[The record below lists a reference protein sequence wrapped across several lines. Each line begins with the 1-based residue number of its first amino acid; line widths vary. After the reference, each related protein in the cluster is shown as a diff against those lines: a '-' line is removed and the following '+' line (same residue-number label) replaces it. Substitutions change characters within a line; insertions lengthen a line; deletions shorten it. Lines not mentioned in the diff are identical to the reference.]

1 MRSFR
6 PPIAERARQ
15 RARPPVTHADAT
27 NLKILAPGTLV
38 GKYPVVRVM
47 STGGMGV
54 IYEAAHPVLG
64 TRVVIKTVLPTMA
77 GNAALADRFRNEAM
91 AASRIRDD
99 RLPQIFD
106 IDKLEDNTQYMVM
119 ELLEGEDLQQRL
131 AQGALSVGY
140 SVRVVFEV
148 LEVLHKV
155 HQLGIVHRDI
165 TPRNIF
171 LARSDVFGEIP
182 KLLDFGVAH
191 FANDPNT
198 RPGEVVG
205 SPFYMA
211 PEQVHARSSIGPW
224 TDVFAAGVVLY
235 EMLSGS
241 GVRPWPTTNLV
252 TYLTALAT
260 RHPPRDLAEVVP
272 SLPPGLASAVMKAIK
287 FEANDRFQDA
297 ASFAQAIEP
306 FAAPRAMLYEARAQ
320 RPRSNAPR
328 HGEAEKTAL
337 ENDATIAVT
346 TPSKKSEELKPA
358 AAARMLAG
366 IQSQLAGLVRRAEA
380 PGAARARLRQGE
392 RRHMTVLLLSVL
404 LEEPRER
411 ALDAEDQDQLY
422 EQIVS
427 LFERQLEA
435 FGGHV
440 MPPLGG
446 SLMATFGYERANED
460 DAERAVSAA
469 SAMLEQR
476 HDINA
481 TLTEIGYIV
490 NLRIGVHSG
499 FVTRGREGG
508 RDEIVTGMTVNAA
521 KLLERSAPLNSVLV
535 SRENLDLI
543 GGRFSERPFGKLVL
557 KGRPDPLEAFEI
569 LGPAEEEVQRWS
581 RGGAC
586 SSGGFVGRE
595 EELAILSGIY
605 AQACMSAAEMGAIE
619 SSSMRT
625 LVNAGD
631 AVRDESSES
640 GARSLRSSLPP
651 ASGPKPLPVRVG
663 LVTGG
668 PGLGKSRLLH
678 ELLARIDADDQ
689 RRTLVLRAEA
699 ASSAPYGV
707 WVAFLQR
714 LFLAPGGTRFDAAQV
729 SDQLAQ
735 IALALD
741 EPKRSELLSQ
751 APVVA
756 FLLGLGGHDLA
767 DDHTPAELQGRIQ
780 QTLALTLEAMAKRS
794 AGAYQGRPAIVVLD
808 GLHRADAASLHMLGR
823 VLGAVRATI
832 PPVFFVAT
840 RDPELE
846 RQAEGALVTKC
857 NLEPLSDAEVTAI
870 AAGIAGHP
878 LSPDA
883 ERLVAERAAGNPLFV
898 EELVLAL
905 RDQEITGADAAGL
918 RTFVPTS
925 LFGLILSRIDR
936 LGPELGSALKYAS
949 VLGPEF
955 PTRIFEAVVSAVDD
969 ERVSRKHLIELER
982 RGILSSRFEQRDEV
996 FAFRQVIVQGAV
1008 YSTILRE
1015 NKRVLHKLAA
1025 EAIERI
1031 YAGRLDAYV
1040 ALLFQHFSQTDEVE
1054 RIVHYARTGGSRAVA
1069 LGAFHDSIEMLLMAE
1084 TLRSRVANDDPQQA
1098 AKALFDLGTAL
1109 FWIGR
1114 VRDAGE
1120 RAEQAEQML
1129 SGSDRPDD
1137 GRDDRPKSLTL
1148 RARACLLLAEVEY
1161 QQARFADSAARLA
1174 AAEELFRRAD
1184 RPFDAAQAQCTLGFQ
1199 LRAQGRIEE
1208 GLALAK
1214 KGWETLKDSEN
1225 LPAVVRA
1232 GHDLGNILRDIGELL
1247 ASLEVFERAIAA
1259 GEELRRSGNSAAAL
1273 WGQLAARSGRAMTY
1287 AAMGR
1292 LDEAIADQ
1300 RAVYALSV
1308 QENNPLGQVSAGFH
1322 LARHLAEKGDLAAAE
1337 HAALRSLKLCSS
1349 LGLPAREMK
1358 CRMLLAQI
1366 EERRGR
1372 GAEVLRHLEAA
1383 EALARHSQVSDD
1395 AWLDVAEQL
1404 LAALRAQ
1411 GQSSERTESLLCE
1424 ARARAEHSA
1433 SPGFRARVLGLE
1445 ARSN

>member
-1 MRSFR
+1 
-6 PPIAERARQ
+6 
-15 RARPPVTHADAT
+15 
-27 NLKILAPGTLV
+27 LKTLAPGTLV

-64 TRVVIKTVLPTMA
+64 TRVVIKTVLPSMA

-119 ELLEGEDLQQRL
+119 EFLEGEDLQQRL
-131 AQGALSVGY
+131 AQGPLSVGY

-171 LARSDVFGEIP
+171 LARSDLFGEIP

-191 FANDPNT
+191 FANDSNT

-235 EMLSGS
+235 EMLSGA

-260 RHPPRDLAEVVP
+260 RHPPRDLAEVMP
-272 SLPPGLASAVMKAIK
+272 SLPPGLSSAVMKAIK
-287 FEANDRFQDA
+287 FEATDRFRDA

-306 FAAPRAMLYEARAQ
+306 FAAPRAMLYEARSQ

-328 HGEAEKTAL
+328 PGEAEKTAL
-337 ENDATIAVT
+337 ENDATIAAT
-346 TPSKKSEELKPA
+346 ASRKSVDLKPA

-427 LFERQLEA
+427 LFERQLDV

-469 SAMLEQR
+469 AAMLEQR
-476 HDINA
+476 HEINA
-481 TLTEIGYIV
+481 TLTEIGYVV

-535 SRENLDLI
+535 SRENLDLL
-543 GGRFSERPFGKLVL
+543 GGRFSDRPFGKLVL

-569 LGPAEEEVQRWS
+569 IGPAEEEVQRWS

-586 SSGGFVGRE
+586 SSGGFIGRE
-595 EELAILSGIY
+595 DELAILSGVY
-605 AQACMSAAEMGAIE
+605 EQACLSAAAIGAIE
-619 SSSMRT
+619 GLSAQT
-625 LVNAGD
+625 LVNASD
-631 AVRDESSES
+631 AGGPSSAEQS
-640 GARSLRSSLPP
+640 LGGARSLRGTEAAPP
-651 ASGPKPLPVRVG
+651 SGAKPPPVRVG

-735 IALALD
+735 IALGLD

-780 QTLALTLEAMAKRS
+780 QTLALTLEAMARRS
-794 AGAYQGRPAIVVLD
+794 AVAFKGRPAIVVLD

-823 VLGAVRATI
+823 VLGAVRATV

-846 RQAEGALVTKC
+846 RLAEGASVTKC
-857 NLEPLSDAEVTAI
+857 TLEPLCDAEVTAI

-883 ERLVAERAAGNPLFV
+883 ERLVVERAAGNPLFV

-969 ERVSRKHLIELER
+969 ERVSRKQLIELER

-1025 EAIERI
+1025 EATERL
-1031 YAGRLDAYV
+1031 YAGRLDAHV
-1040 ALLFQHFSQTDEVE
+1040 APLFQHYSQTDEVE

-1084 TLRSRVANDDPQQA
+1084 TLRPRLQNDDPQQA
-1098 AKALFDLGTAL
+1098 AKAVFDLGTAL
-1109 FWIGR
+1109 FWMGR

-1120 RAEQAEQML
+1120 RAEQADAML
-1129 SGSDRPDD
+1129 AS
-1137 GRDDRPKSLTL
+1137 DDRPKSLTL
-1148 RARACLLLAEVEY
+1148 RARACLLLAEAEY
-1161 QQARFADSAARLA
+1161 QQARFADSAARLTS
-1174 AAEELFRRAD
+1174 AEELFRRAD

-1232 GHDLGNILRDIGELL
+1232 GHDLGNILRDSGDLL

-1322 LARHLAEKGDLAAAE
+1322 LANHLVEKGDLGAAE
-1337 HAALRSLKLCSS
+1337 HAALRSLKLCGT

-1372 GAEVLRHLEAA
+1372 KAEVIRHLEAA

-1404 LAALRAQ
+1404 LAALRSQ
-1411 GQSSERTESLLCE
+1411 NGSSERAEALIGE
-1424 ARARAEHSA
+1424 ARARAERSK
-1433 SPGFRARVLGLE
+1433 SPGFRTRVLGLG
-1445 ARSN
+1445 ARGG

>member
-1 MRSFR
+1 MK
-6 PPIAERARQ
+6 
-15 RARPPVTHADAT
+15 T
-27 NLKILAPGTLV
+27 LAPGTLV

-77 GNAALADRFRNEAM
+77 GNTALAERFRNEAM

-106 IDKLEDNTQYMVM
+106 IDKLDDNTQYMVM

-131 AQGALSVGY
+131 AQGPLSIAY
-140 SVRVVFEV
+140 SVRVIFEV

-235 EMLSGS
+235 EMLSGA

-260 RHPPRDLAEVVP
+260 RHPPRDLGELMP
-272 SLPPGLASAVMKAIK
+272 SLPPGLAAAVMKAIK
-287 FEANDRFQDA
+287 FEATERFRDA

-306 FAAPRAMLYEARAQ
+306 FAAPRAMLYEARSQ

-328 HGEAEKTAL
+328 SSKDAATEI
-337 ENDATIAVT
+337 ENDATIAAT
-346 TPSKKSEELKPA
+346 SPRKSEELKPA

-380 PGAARARLRQGE
+380 PGVARARLRQGE

-411 ALDAEDQDQLY
+411 GLDAEDQDQLY

-427 LFERQLEA
+427 LFERQLDV

-476 HDINA
+476 HEINA
-481 TLTEIGYIV
+481 TLAEIGYVV
-490 NLRIGVHSG
+490 NLRVGVHSG

-535 SRENLDLI
+535 SRENLDLL
-543 GGRFSERPFGKLVL
+543 GGRFTERPFGRLIL

-569 LGPAEEEVQRWS
+569 IGPAEEEVQRWS

-595 EELAILSGIY
+595 EELAILSGVY
-605 AQACMSAAEMGAIE
+605 WQACLSAAELGEIE
-619 SSSMRT
+619 ALSVRT
-625 LVNAGD
+625 LINASDPNNPEQTDG
-631 AVRDESSES
+631 
-640 GARSLRSSLPP
+640 GARSIRGSEAP
-651 ASGPKPLPVRVG
+651 ASMPTKPLPVRVG

-668 PGLGKSRLLH
+668 PGLGKSRLVH
-678 ELLARIDADDQ
+678 ELLSRIEADDQ

-735 IALALD
+735 IACALD
-741 EPKRSELLSQ
+741 EPKQSELLSQ
-751 APVVA
+751 GPVVA

-780 QTLALTLEAMAKRS
+780 QTLALTLEAMAKKS
-794 AGAYQGRPAIVVLD
+794 AAVFKGRPAIVVLD

-823 VLGAVRATI
+823 VLGAVRAAV
-832 PPVFFVAT
+832 PPLFLVAT

-857 NLEPLSDAEVTAI
+857 TLEPLSDDEVTAI

-883 ERLVAERAAGNPLFV
+883 ERLVVERAAGNPLFV

-905 RDQEITGADAAGL
+905 RDQAITGADAAGL

-982 RGILSSRFEQRDEV
+982 RGVLSSRFEQRDEV

-1025 EAIERI
+1025 EAIERL

-1040 ALLFQHFSQTDEVE
+1040 APLFQHYSQTDEVE

-1084 TLRSRVANDDPQQA
+1084 TLRSRLQNDDPPQA

-1109 FWIGR
+1109 FWMGR
-1114 VRDAGE
+1114 LRDAGE
-1120 RAEQAEQML
+1120 RAEQALEML
-1129 SGSDRPDD
+1129 SG
-1137 GRDDRPKSLTL
+1137 DDRPRSLTL
-1148 RARACLLLAEVEY
+1148 RARACLLLAEAEY
-1161 QQARFADSAARLA
+1161 QQARFADSAARLM

-1208 GLALAK
+1208 GLGLAK

-1232 GHDLGNILRDIGELL
+1232 GHDLGNILRDSGDLL

-1259 GEELRRSGNSAAAL
+1259 GEELRRAGNSAAAL

-1322 LARHLAEKGDLAAAE
+1322 LANHLVEKGDLAAAE
-1337 HAALRSLKLCSS
+1337 HAALRSLKLCGS

-1372 GAEVLRHLEAA
+1372 KAEVIRHLEAA

-1404 LAALRAQ
+1404 LSALRVLN
-1411 GQSSERTESLLCE
+1411 GSSDRAEALLSE
-1424 ARARAEHSA
+1424 ARARAARSK
-1433 SPGFRARVLGLE
+1433 SPGFRSRVVGLG
-1445 ARSN
+1445 ARSR

>member
-1 MRSFR
+1 
-6 PPIAERARQ
+6 
-15 RARPPVTHADAT
+15 
-27 NLKILAPGTLV
+27 
-38 GKYPVVRVM
+38 
-47 STGGMGV
+47 
-54 IYEAAHPVLG
+54 
-64 TRVVIKTVLPTMA
+64 
-77 GNAALADRFRNEAM
+77 
-91 AASRIRDD
+91 
-99 RLPQIFD
+99 
-106 IDKLEDNTQYMVM
+106 
-119 ELLEGEDLQQRL
+119 
-131 AQGALSVGY
+131 
-140 SVRVVFEV
+140 
-148 LEVLHKV
+148 
-155 HQLGIVHRDI
+155 
-165 TPRNIF
+165 
-171 LARSDVFGEIP
+171 
-182 KLLDFGVAH
+182 
-191 FANDPNT
+191 
-198 RPGEVVG
+198 
-205 SPFYMA
+205 
-211 PEQVHARSSIGPW
+211 
-224 TDVFAAGVVLY
+224 
-235 EMLSGS
+235 
-241 GVRPWPTTNLV
+241 
-252 TYLTALAT
+252 
-260 RHPPRDLAEVVP
+260 
-272 SLPPGLASAVMKAIK
+272 
-287 FEANDRFQDA
+287 
-297 ASFAQAIEP
+297 
-306 FAAPRAMLYEARAQ
+306 
-320 RPRSNAPR
+320 
-328 HGEAEKTAL
+328 
-337 ENDATIAVT
+337 
-346 TPSKKSEELKPA
+346 
-358 AAARMLAG
+358 
-366 IQSQLAGLVRRAEA
+366 
-380 PGAARARLRQGE
+380 
-392 RRHMTVLLLSVL
+392 
-404 LEEPRER
+404 
-411 ALDAEDQDQLY
+411 
-422 EQIVS
+422 
-427 LFERQLEA
+427 
-435 FGGHV
+435 
-440 MPPLGG
+440 
-446 SLMATFGYERANED
+446 MATFGYERANED

-476 HDINA
+476 HEINA
-481 TLTEIGYIV
+481 TLTEIGYVV

-521 KLLERSAPLNSVLV
+521 KLLERSGPLNSVLV
-535 SRENLDLI
+535 SRENLDLL

-569 LGPAEEEVQRWS
+569 IGPAEEEVQRWS

-595 EELAILSGIY
+595 DELAILSGVY
-605 AQACMSAAEMGAIE
+605 AQASLSAAEVSAMEAFQAQTWV
-619 SSSMRT
+619 S
-625 LVNAGD
+625 AGD
-631 AVRDESSES
+631 PASSDKDDG
-640 GARSLRSSLPP
+640 GARSLRSGEAP
-651 ASGPKPLPVRVG
+651 ASRSKPPPVRVG

-714 LFLAPGGTRFDAAQV
+714 LFLAPGGTRFDAGQV

-780 QTLALTLEAMAKRS
+780 QTLALTLEAMAKKS
-794 AGAYQGRPAIVVLD
+794 AAAFKGRPAIVVLD

-823 VLGAVRATI
+823 VLGAVRTNA

-857 NLEPLSDAEVTAI
+857 NLEPLNDAEVTAI

-878 LSPDA
+878 LSADA
-883 ERLVAERAAGNPLFV
+883 ERLVVERAAGNPLFV

-936 LGPELGSALKYAS
+936 LGPELASALKYAS

-955 PTRIFEAVVSAVDD
+955 PTRVFETVVSAVDD
-969 ERVSRKHLIELER
+969 ERVSRKHLLELER
-982 RGILSSRFEQRDEV
+982 RGVLSSRFEQRDEV

-1025 EAIERI
+1025 EAFERL
-1031 YAGRLDAYV
+1031 YAARLDAYV
-1040 ALLFQHFSQTDEVE
+1040 APLFQHYSQTDEVE

-1084 TLRSRVANDDPQQA
+1084 TLRSRVQNDDPQQA

-1109 FWIGR
+1109 FWMGR

-1120 RAEQAEQML
+1120 RAEGAEQML
-1129 SGSDRPDD
+1129 SK
-1137 GRDDRPKSLTL
+1137 DDRPKSLTL
-1148 RARACLLLAEVEY
+1148 RARACLLLAEAEY
-1161 QQARFADSAARLA
+1161 QQARFADSASRLA
-1174 AAEELFRRAD
+1174 AAEELFRRAE

-1208 GLALAK
+1208 GLTLAK

-1232 GHDLGNILRDIGELL
+1232 GHDLGNILRDVGDLL

-1372 GAEVLRHLEAA
+1372 KGEVLRHLDAA

-1395 AWLDVAEQL
+1395 AWLDVAELL
-1404 LAALRAQ
+1404 LAALRPQ
-1411 GQSSERTESLLCE
+1411 GGSSERTEALLGE
-1424 ARARAEHSA
+1424 ARARAERS
-1433 SPGFRARVLGLE
+1433 SSSGFRARVLGLE
-1445 ARSN
+1445 ARKD

>member
-1 MRSFR
+1 M
-6 PPIAERARQ
+6 
-15 RARPPVTHADAT
+15 ARPSPSERDSEPDPPATHAYAT

-131 AQGALSVGY
+131 AQGPLSVGY
-140 SVRVVFEV
+140 SVRIVFEV

-235 EMLSGS
+235 EMLSGA

-260 RHPPRDLAEVVP
+260 RHPPRDLGEIMPA
-272 SLPPGLASAVMKAIK
+272 LPPGLASTVMKAIK
-287 FEANDRFQDA
+287 FEASERFPDA

-328 HGEAEKTAL
+328 PGEAEKTAL

-346 TPSKKSEELKPA
+346 TSKKPEELKPA

-380 PGAARARLRQGE
+380 PGASRARLRQGE

-440 MPPLGG
+440 MPPVGG

-476 HDINA
+476 HEINA

-595 EELAILSGIY
+595 DELSILSGVY
-605 AQACMSAAEMGAIE
+605 TQACLSAAHMGAIE
-619 SSSMRT
+619 MSSAQT
-625 LVNAGD
+625 LVTAVD
-631 AVRDESSES
+631 AVSPEQAE
-640 GARSLRSSLPP
+640 GGVRSLRSPDPP
-651 ASGPKPLPVRVG
+651 SSTPKNPPVRVG

-678 ELLARIDADDQ
+678 ELLARIESDDQ

-735 IALALD
+735 IALALG

-751 APVVA
+751 APVVT

-780 QTLALTLEAMAKRS
+780 QTLALTLEAMATKS
-794 AGAYQGRPAIVVLD
+794 AGVFKGRPAIVVLD

-883 ERLVAERAAGNPLFV
+883 ERLVVERAAGNPLFV

-955 PTRIFEAVVSAVDD
+955 PTGIFEAVVSAVDD
-969 ERVSRKHLIELER
+969 ERVSRKHLLELER

-1040 ALLFQHFSQTDEVE
+1040 APLFQHYSQTDEVE

-1084 TLRSRVANDDPQQA
+1084 TLRGRVAGDDPQQA

-1114 VRDAGE
+1114 VREAGE
-1120 RAEQAEQML
+1120 RAEQAEQL
-1129 SGSDRPDD
+1129 LAGDD

-1148 RARACLLLAEVEY
+1148 RARACLLLAEAEY

-1232 GHDLGNILRDIGELL
+1232 GHDLGNILRDIGDLL

-1372 GAEVLRHLEAA
+1372 KGEVLRHLEAA

-1404 LAALRAQ
+1404 LGALRAQ
-1411 GQSSERTESLLCE
+1411 GGSSERAE
-1424 ARARAEHSA
+1424 ALIGEAQARAELSS
-1433 SPGFRARVLGLE
+1433 SPGFRARVLGLG
-1445 ARSN
+1445 AQGG

>member
-1 MRSFR
+1 
-6 PPIAERARQ
+6 
-15 RARPPVTHADAT
+15 
-27 NLKILAPGTLV
+27 
-38 GKYPVVRVM
+38 
-47 STGGMGV
+47 MGV

-106 IDKLEDNTQYMVM
+106 IDRLEDNTQYMVM

-131 AQGALSVGY
+131 AQGPLSVGY

-191 FANDPNT
+191 FADNPNT

-260 RHPPRDLAEVVP
+260 RHPPRDLDEMVP
-272 SLPPGLASAVMKAIK
+272 SLPNGLAAAVMKAIK
-287 FEANDRFQDA
+287 FEASERFHDA

-306 FAAPRAMLYEARAQ
+306 FAAPRAMLYEARSQ

-328 HGEAEKTAL
+328 PTEAEKTSM

-346 TPSKKSEELKPA
+346 ESRKAPELKPA

-422 EQIVS
+422 EQIVG
-427 LFERQLEA
+427 LFERQLEV

-469 SAMLEQR
+469 MALLEQR

-481 TLTEIGYIV
+481 TLTEIGYVV

-521 KLLERSAPLNSVLV
+521 KLLERSSPLNSALV
-535 SRENLDLI
+535 SRENLDLL

-557 KGRPDPLEAFEI
+557 KGRPDPLEAFEV
-569 LGPAEEEVQRWS
+569 LGASEEEVQRWS

-586 SSGGFVGRE
+586 ASSGFVGRD
-595 EELAILSGIY
+595 EELGLLSGIY
-605 AQACMSAAEMGAIE
+605 AQACLSAAELGAIDALAAQTWINTGDQGLGDGGVRSVRSTE
-619 SSSMRT
+619 PPSS
-625 LVNAGD
+625 A
-631 AVRDESSES
+631 
-640 GARSLRSSLPP
+640 
-651 ASGPKPLPVRVG
+651 PKPLPVRVG

-678 ELLARIDADDQ
+678 EFLARLEVDDQ

-741 EPKRSELLSQ
+741 DAKRDELLSQ

-794 AGAYQGRPAIVVLD
+794 AGAYRGRPAIVVLD
-808 GLHRADAASLHMLGR
+808 GLHRADAASLDMLTR
-823 VLGAVRATI
+823 VLGALRATV
-832 PPVFFVAT
+832 PPVFLVAT

-846 RQAEGALVTKC
+846 RLPESASVVKV
-857 NLEPLSDAEVTAI
+857 NLEPLSDEEVTAI
-870 AAGIAGHP
+870 AAGIAGHA

-883 ERLVAERAAGNPLFV
+883 ERLVVERAAGNPLFV

-936 LGPELGSALKYAS
+936 LGPELGAALKYAS
-949 VLGPEF
+949 VLGAEF
-955 PTRIFEAVVSAVDD
+955 PTRIFEAVAASLED
-969 ERVSRKHLIELER
+969 ERVSRKHLLDLER

-1031 YAGRLDAYV
+1031 YAGRLDAHV
-1040 ALLFQHFSQTDEVE
+1040 APLFQHYSQTDEVE

-1084 TLRSRVANDDPQQA
+1084 TLRSRLKSDEPSQA

-1109 FWIGR
+1109 FWMGR
-1114 VRDAGE
+1114 LRDAGE
-1120 RAEQAEQML
+1120 RAEQAVQML
-1129 SGSDRPDD
+1129 SD
-1137 GRDDRPKSLTL
+1137 DDRPKSLTL
-1148 RARACLLLAEVEY
+1148 RARASLLLAETEY
-1161 QQARFADSAARLA
+1161 QQARFADSAARLS

-1214 KGWETLKDSEN
+1214 KGWETLKDSGN

-1232 GHDLGNILRDIGELL
+1232 GHDLGNILRDVGELL

-1259 GEELRRSGNSAAAL
+1259 GEELRRTGNSAAAL

-1300 RAVYALSV
+1300 KAVYALSV
-1308 QENNPLGQVSAGFH
+1308 LENNPLGQVSAGFH
-1322 LARHLAEKGDLAAAE
+1322 LAHHLTEKGDLAAAE
-1337 HAALRSLKLCSS
+1337 NAALKSLKLCGS

-1358 CRMLLAQI
+1358 CRVLLAQI

-1372 GAEVLRHLEAA
+1372 RAEALRHLEAA
-1383 EALARHSQVSDD
+1383 EGLARQSQVSDD

-1411 GQSSERTESLLCE
+1411 NGSSERAEALLGE
-1424 ARARAEHSA
+1424 ARARADRSKSE
-1433 SPGFRARVLGLE
+1433 GFRTRVMGLKGTSAE
-1445 ARSN
+1445 PNP